1 MTPTVLERVLAIANR
16 PDGALDLAEAALLV
30 ARDARPEVEV
40 GHYLNELSGFADGVR
55 KRVAGRDAGDVLFVL
70 NEYLYDV
77 EEFAGATL
85 QHDDTSNTFLD
96 SVIDRRR
103 GLPLSLSLVYLTV
116 GRLAGLPLQ
125 PVAFPGYFL
134 VKLET
139 AGEAL
144 ILDPYSGGVVLG
156 EEELET
162 ILIQV
167 YGDQQLP
174 RGPMERLLRTASTQ
188 DVLVRM
194 LRNLK
199 RAYMH
204 AHRWQEALWAV
215 DGIVQLRPGQ
225 AQELRDRG
233 RIFERL
239 QCYPAAIADYSRYLE
254 MAPGASDV
262 ERVWNRLVQLHNHH
276 PVRVH

>member
-1 MTPTVLERVLAIANR
+1 MTPKTLERVLAITKR
-16 PDGALDLAEAALLV
+16 SDGPLALAEAALLL
-30 ARDARPEVEV
+30 ARDARAEVEV
-40 GHYLNELSGFADGVR
+40 EHYLCELSGFADAV
-55 KRVAGRDAGDVLFVL
+55 KRRLAGRDAGEALFVL
-70 NEYLYDV
+70 NEYLFDV
-77 EEFAGATL
+77 EGFGGAAL
-85 QHDDTSNTFLD
+85 DYDDPSASFLD
-96 SVIDRRR
+96 NVIDRRC
-103 GLPLSLSLVYLTV
+103 GLPLSLSLVYLSV
-116 GRLAGLPLQ
+116 GRLVGLPLE

-144 ILDPYSGGVVLG
+144 VLDPYNGGVVLG

-167 YGDQQLP
+167 YGDKRLP
-174 RGPMERLLRTASTQ
+174 HGPVERLLDTASTR

-204 AHRWQEALWAV
+204 AHEWQQALWAV
-215 DGIVQLRPGQ
+215 EGIVQLRPGQ
-225 AQELRDRG
+225 PQELRDRG

-239 QCYPAAIADYSRYLE
+239 ECYPAAIADYSRYLE

-262 ERVWNRLVQLHNHH
+262 ERVWNRLVQLHNQH